1 MDDMEIFAE
10 QCARRLAEEHERI
23 AAESRRNSEQAQ
35 QNSEEKMPS
44 DALDD
49 EPENLEDDMPLDAL
63 DDESENLED
72 DMPLDALDDESEIT
86 ESKPAEAVAHE
97 KTVAESDISAQK
109 NSDECLPPPV
119 KPEMNENECEAEED
133 GEADNK
139 LPVWFRLIFSAILL
153 VLGAAGIWILVFG
166 EGLSRFFE
174 SLCFIEAALCL
185 LIAVGLNAAEIS
197 DNRRKKNIMR
207 AALWSIFIFYCLNAA
222 DKLFLHRM
230 IECGFSMEGFAQYV
244 RNSISFDILDGLSEI
259 KGMDILQ
266 TILYITPYAFCVPV
280 LMKSY
285 RNIVLYFLYMT
296 FSFMAVST
304 LQLISMSDGVNLAKY
319 LVCLGGAAAVYI
331 IIMLPPVQS
340 GLRRVGLME
349 WVELTEDED

>member
-1 MDDMEIFAE
+1 MLMDDMEIFAE
-10 QCARRLAEEHERI
+10 KCARRLAEEHERI

-35 QNSEEKMPS
+35 QNSEDDMPL

-49 EPENLEDDMPLDAL
+49 EPEDLEDDMPLDAL
-63 DDESENLED
+63 DDE
-72 DMPLDALDDESEIT
+72 PEIT
-86 ESKPAEAVAHE
+86 ESKTAEAVTHDE
-97 KTVAESDISAQK
+97 TVSESDINAQK
-109 NSDECLPPPV
+109 NSDECLPPHV
-119 KPEMNENECEAEED
+119 KPELNENECEAEED
-133 GEADNK
+133 NK
-139 LPVWFRLIFSAILL
+139 LPAWLRLIFSAMLL

-166 EGLSRFFE
+166 EGLSRFLE

-185 LIAVGLNAAEIS
+185 LIAVGLNAAQIS
-197 DNRRKKNIMR
+197 DSRRKKNIMR
-207 AALWSIFIFYCLNAA
+207 TALWAIFIFYCLNAA

-266 TILYITPYAFCVPV
+266 TILYVTPYAFCVPV

-296 FSFMAVST
+296 FSFMAVFT
-304 LQLISMSDGVNLAKY
+304 LQIISMSDGVNLAKCI
-319 LVCLGGAAAVYI
+319 VCLVGAAAVYI

-349 WVELTEDED
+349 WVELAEDED